1 MNRPLLKNILYCQ
14 NKDVAEYKDIFFET
28 NLGIFK
34 NNLTSIDIQENI
46 NLKGFDRLVELDEF
60 KEKYGELF
68 IDEIRI
74 TYDNNMYL
82 LISQKIFLAIEYV
95 PNSYFEHSVQ
105 EFRII
110 EDIYDLNKNEFDDFK
125 ELDIIKFPT

>member
-1 MNRPLLKNILYCQ
+1 MNRPLLKNILYYQ
-14 NKDVAEYKDIFFET
+14 NKDVAEYMDIFFET

-110 EDIYDLNKNEFDDFK
+110 EDIYDSNKNEFDDFK
-125 ELDIIKFPT
+125 ELDITKFPT